1 MSPSS
6 SSSRKEIR
14 DLCVKSLDEKMVG
27 TTEKNIENGNGFY
40 QYFFTNFPDL
50 RVYFKGAEKY
60 TGEDVKKSERF
71 DKQGQRILLACHLL
85 ANVFDNEEVF
95 KAYVRETINRHRI
108 YKMDPALWM
117 AFFTVFTGYL
127 NSTGSLTDEQRAA
140 WMSLGKEFNEESQL
154 HLKNSNLP
162 YVH

>member
-1 MSPSS
+1 MSMT
-6 SSSRKEIR
+6 REEIR
-14 DLCVKSLDEKMVG
+14 DLCVKSLEEKMVG
-27 TTEKNIENGNGFY
+27 TEEKNVDNGNGFY
-40 QYFFTNFPDL
+40 RYFFTNFPDL

-60 TGEDVKKSERF
+60 TAEDVKKSERF
-71 DKQGQRILLACHLL
+71 DKQGQRILLACHLI
-85 ANVFDNEEVF
+85 ANVYTNEEVF

-117 AFFTVFTGYL
+117 AFWTVFTGYL
-127 NSTGSLTDEQRAA
+127 RSTGSLTDQQKAA
-140 WMSLGKEFNEESQL
+140 WMELGKEFNAECQE

>member
-1 MSPSS
+1 MSM
-6 SSSRKEIR
+6 SRQEIQ
-14 DLCVKSLDEKMVG
+14 DLCVKSLEEKMVG
-27 TTEKNIENGNGFY
+27 TEAKNVDNGNGFY

-60 TGEDVKKSERF
+60 TAEDVKKSERF
-71 DKQGQRILLACHLL
+71 DKQGQRILLACHLI
-85 ANVFDNEEVF
+85 ANVYTNEEVF
-95 KAYVRETINRHRI
+95 KAYVRETVNRHRI

-127 NSTGSLTDEQRAA
+127 GSTGSLTDQQKAA
-140 WMSLGKEFNEESQL
+140 WMALGKEFNAECQE

>member
-1 MSPSS
+1 MSMN
-6 SSSRKEIR
+6 RQEIS
-14 DLCVKSLDEKMVG
+14 DLCVKSLEGRMVG
-27 TTEKNIENGNGFY
+27 TEAQNIENGNAFY
-40 QYFFTNFPDL
+40 RYFFTNFPDL

-60 TGEDVKKSERF
+60 TADDVKKSERF

-85 ANVFDNEEVF
+85 ANVYTNEEVF
-95 KAYVRETINRHRI
+95 KGYVRETINRHRI

-127 NSTGSLTDEQRAA
+127 ESVGSLNDQQKAA
-140 WMSLGKEFNEESQL
+140 WMALGKEFNAESQT

-162 YVH
+162 HV

>member
-1 MSPSS
+1 MSM
-6 SSSRKEIR
+6 SRQEVR
-14 DLCVKSLDEKMVG
+14 DHCVKSLEEKMVG
-27 TTEKNIENGNGFY
+27 TEAKNVTNGNAFY

-60 TGEDVKKSERF
+60 TAEDVKKSERF

-85 ANVFDNEEVF
+85 ANVYDNEEVF

-108 YKMDPALWM
+108 FKMDPALWL

-127 NSTGSLTDEQRAA
+127 ASSGTLTDQQRAA
-140 WMSLGKEFNEESQL
+140 WMSLGNDFNDECQV